1 MVDCKRR
8 NNAIWVEE
16 EEEDSINTHF
26 VVRNYSR
33 PLNAKQ
39 INDITERLKND
50 IINELMDNNKILTY
64 YESESHELLE
74 NILPINS
81 KNKSEIE
88 TLQQIF
94 YRLSNV
100 QYKKLPFN
108 PQNSLQPLQLERLG
122 EIITKHIQT
131 NNIIIFNCRQG
142 IHRSSVAAVL
152 SVLIAYHIGT
162 LTYIN
167 DINDINN
174 MKNTPPQTPEHKR
187 FKSRPNMPLL
197 TPHLSPTNILVINVP
212 KK

>member
-16 EEEDSINTHF
+16 EEEDSISTHF
-26 VVRNYSR
+26 V
-33 PLNAKQ
+33 
-39 INDITERLKND
+39 E
-50 IINELMDNNKILTY
+50 E
-64 YESESHELLE
+64 EEE
-74 NILPINS
+74 
-81 KNKSEIE
+81 
-88 TLQQIF
+88 
-94 YRLSNV
+94 
-100 QYKKLPFN
+100 
-108 PQNSLQPLQLERLG
+108 